1 MSEPKCKP
9 EDYIQFLIASPDRYS
24 CVEAGRVVPQTAGR
38 PAHDS
43 FRNLLLRSG
52 ASSEELWQEAK
63 GQIDP
68 DAEGC
73 LVLDDSTLDKPYARK
88 MDLVGWHYSG
98 KHKAVVEGINLLT
111 LLWTDGD
118 RHVPCDFRIY
128 HKPSDGLTK
137 NAHFRALLRA
147 AKERGL
153 SPKRVCFD
161 SWYASVD
168 NLKLVRQLGWV
179 FLTALKCNRLI
190 RMDFGPPTRLDEAA
204 IPAEGRVVYLPGYG
218 QVKVF
223 RVVAPDGDAEYWATN
238 DWAMTP
244 LERQRWEDY
253 AWRIEEYHRG
263 IKQHCG
269 VEDCSARLA
278 AIQRGHIALA
288 IRAFLRL
295 QAYCWRTGVSWL
307 EAKLGIVRA
316 AVTAYLRAPHVTLL
330 RTEIATCQVFHT

>member
-9 EDYIQFLIASPDRYS
+9 EDYIQFLIASPDRFS
-24 CVEAGRVVPQTAGR
+24 CAEAGRVQPKTAGR

-43 FRNLLLRSG
+43 FRNLLLRLGGST
-52 ASSEELWQEAK
+52 EELWREAK

-68 DAEGC
+68 QAEGC
-73 LVLDDSTLDKPYARK
+73 LVLDDSTLDKPYARR

-118 RHVPCDFRIY
+118 RHVPCDWRVY
-128 HKPSDGLTK
+128 HKPTDGLTK

-147 AKERGL
+147 AKARGL
-153 SPKRVCFD
+153 RPKRVCFD

-168 NLKLVRQLGWV
+168 NLKLVRELGWS
-179 FLTALKCNRLI
+179 FLTVLKCNRLI
-190 RMDFGPPTRLDEAA
+190 RVDFGPPVRVDRAG

-223 RVVAPDGDAEYWATN
+223 RVVPPDGDAEYWATN
-238 DWAMTP
+238 DWAMPP

-269 VEDCSARLA
+269 VEDCQARLGR
-278 AIQRGHIALA
+278 IQRGHIGLA

-295 QAYCWRTGVSWL
+295 QAYCWRSSVSWF

-330 RTEIATCQVFHT
+330 PAGFTPRQVFHT